1 MGRFWFCRNQ
11 FIEGRNTKREGILTR
26 EIQDA
31 VATELLL
38 FVVLEDDLV
47 MMF

>member
-1 MGRFWFCRNQ
+1 M
-11 FIEGRNTKREGILTR
+11 KREGIPTR